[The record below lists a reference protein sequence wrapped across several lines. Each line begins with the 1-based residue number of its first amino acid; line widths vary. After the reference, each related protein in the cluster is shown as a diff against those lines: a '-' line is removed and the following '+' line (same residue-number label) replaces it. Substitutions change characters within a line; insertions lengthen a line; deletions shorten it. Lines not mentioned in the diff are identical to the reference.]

1 MKLDILYRGPLS
13 SCNYRC
19 GYCPFTKQEDE
30 TECLAADRA
39 GLERLVQWVA
49 SRPLDDRIGL
59 LFTPWGEALVR
70 PWYREAMVR
79 LSHLPPV
86 RRVAAQTNL
95 SGALDWLAEAKRER
109 IALWA
114 TWHPS
119 QVGMDDFLGQCA
131 RLDALGIRYSVGVV
145 GQRAWVGAIAELR
158 RRLAAG
164 VYLWVNAYR
173 DEPDHYDAA
182 TIAKLTE
189 IDPLFPLNLHG
200 HASRGQP
207 CGAGEQ
213 VVAVDGDGVVHR
225 CHFVAAPIGHLD
237 DPDFERRVL
246 RPRLCPNAVCDCH
259 IGYVHL
265 KRLGLGRVFGDGILE
280 RVPCRIPPQA
290 LASARRPA
298 AIAASKA

>member
-19 GYCPFTKQEDE
+19 GYCPFAKRDDDAD
-30 TECLAADRA
+30 CLAADRA

-49 SRPLDDRIGL
+49 SRPPDDRIGL

-70 PWYREAMVR
+70 PWYREAMIR
-79 LSHLPPV
+79 LSYLPQV

-95 SGALDWLAEAKRER
+95 SCALDWLADGKRER

-145 GQRAWVGAIAELR
+145 GLRAWVGAIAGLR
-158 RRLAAG
+158 RRLASG

-173 DEPDHYDAA
+173 DEPNHYDAA
-182 TIAKLTE
+182 TIEALTA
-189 IDPLFPLNLHG
+189 IDPLFPLNLDG

-207 CGAGEQ
+207 CGAGEW
-213 VVAVDGDGVVHR
+213 VVAVDGEGVVRR
-225 CHFVAAPIGHLD
+225 CHFVASPIGHLD
-237 DPDFERRVL
+237 DPSFEQRVL
-246 RPRLCPNAVCDCH
+246 RSRLCPNDVCDCH

-265 KRLGLGRVFGDGILE
+265 KRLGLDQVFGDGILE
-280 RVPCRIPPQA
+280 RIPCRSPVQA
-290 LASARRPA
+290 AGSHG
-298 AIAASKA
+298 AIVNIGE